1 MPDRLLLLRQVPLL
15 SSLPP
20 QELESLAAMLIE
32 RQFEPREEIVSE
44 GDEPRYLGIV
54 RTGRVKVIKHSASGK
69 DTTVAALE
77 SGEVFGE
84 VSLFTGRTYA
94 ATVMAMTPCS
104 VFLMQ
109 RADVVA
115 LVGRHPEL
123 AMRLIGALSRRL
135 RYTQEMLQS
144 MATERVEKRVAHLLL
159 RLSEEFGVKM
169 NDRVLIN
176 MPLTRRELAEM
187 VGTTIETTIR
197 VLSRLTKEGYLRT
210 VPGRLYPR
218 GCHQCGGDTLC
229 HRCHK
234 IVLLRPSELMKGL
247 DGQSD
252 NE

>member
-1 MPDRLLLLRQVPLL
+1 MLSRLLLLHQVPFL

-20 QELESLAAMLIE
+20 QELESLAAVLIE
-32 RQFEPREEIVSE
+32 RQFEPGEEIVSE
-44 GDEPRYLGIV
+44 GNEPHYLGIV
-54 RTGRVKVIKHSASGK
+54 HTGRVKVIKHSINGK
-69 DTTVAALE
+69 DTTVATLE

-123 AMRLIGALSRRL
+123 AMHIIGALSRRL

-144 MATERVEKRVAHLLL
+144 MATERVEKRLAHLLL
-159 RLSEEFGVKM
+159 RLSEEFGVKI
-169 NDRVLIN
+169 NERILIN

-197 VLSRLTKEGYLRT
+197 VLSRFTKEGYLKT

-218 GCHQCGGDTLC
+218 GCHQCSVDTLC
-229 HRCHK
+229 RRCHK
-234 IVLLRPSELMKGL
+234 ILLLRPSELMKVLG
-247 DGQSD
+247 DQSIY
-252 NE
+252 E